1 MRASHVVQS
10 ALLHGV
16 GGVLAALPRPL
27 ALGTG
32 AAIGDLLAASGLRRR
47 VVQENLLR
55 AFPERD
61 EAWRTRVLHEHY
73 REVGRIAADYT
84 RLPELV
90 HGPRDHI
97 FRRYEIEAPVREAL
111 AMGRGLIVLTGHFGH
126 FELFGATV
134 GRLAP
139 LSFVVKPLSNPGAES
154 WIRRIRERSGVG
166 AFPIGSGVRDV
177 IRTLRGNGVIAMI
190 ADQDARR
197 DGVFVPFFGHPA
209 STPVGPARFALMTG
223 TPVVFGHALRAP
235 DGRYDIVLGRP
246 IVAEGR
252 HDDPEAIRRFTAWH
266 TAQLEAAVRERPE
279 SWFWMHKRWKTAP
292 PVGETS

>member
-10 ALLHGV
+10 ALLYGI
-16 GGVLAALPRPL
+16 GGALAAVPRPV
-27 ALGTG
+27 ALRAG
-32 AAIGDLLAASGLRRR
+32 AAIGNALAMAGLRRP
-47 VVQENLLR
+47 VVEDNLAH

-61 EAWRTRVLHEHY
+61 AAWRTRVLREHY

-90 HGPRDHI
+90 HGPRERI

-111 AMGRGLIVLTGHFGH
+111 AMGRGLIALTGHFGH

-139 LSFVVKPLSNPGAES
+139 LSFLVKPMSNPGAEG
-154 WIRRIRERSGVG
+154 WIKRIRERSGVG

-177 IRTLRGNGVIAMI
+177 IKTLRGNGLIAMV

-197 DGVFVPFFGHPA
+197 DGVFVPFFGRLA

-235 DGRYDIVLGRP
+235 DGRYDIVCSRP
-246 IVAEGR
+246 IVVEGR

-266 TAQLEAAVRERPE
+266 TAELEAAVRERPE

-292 PVGETS
+292 PVEETP

>member
-1 MRASHVVQS
+1 MRPAHVVQS
-10 ALLHGV
+10 ALLFGI
-16 GGVLAALPRPL
+16 GGALAALPRAWALRVGASLGDAIAAAGVRRKVVRANL
-27 ALGTG
+27 AL
-32 AAIGDLLAASGLRRR
+32 
-47 VVQENLLR
+47 

-61 EAWRTRVLHEHY
+61 EAWRDRVLHEHY
-73 REVGRIAADYT
+73 REVGRIAADYA

-90 HGPRDHI
+90 HGPRERV
-97 FRRYEIEAPVREAL
+97 FRRFEVEAPVREAL

-126 FELFGATV
+126 FELFGATI

-139 LSFVVKPLSNPGAES
+139 LSFLVKPMSNPGAEA
-154 WIRRIRERSGVG
+154 WIRRIRERCGVG

-177 IRTLRGNGVIAMI
+177 IKTLRGNGVIAMV

-197 DGVFVPFFGHPA
+197 DGVFVPFFGRCA

-246 IVAEGR
+246 IVVEGR

-292 PVGETS
+292 PVEEI